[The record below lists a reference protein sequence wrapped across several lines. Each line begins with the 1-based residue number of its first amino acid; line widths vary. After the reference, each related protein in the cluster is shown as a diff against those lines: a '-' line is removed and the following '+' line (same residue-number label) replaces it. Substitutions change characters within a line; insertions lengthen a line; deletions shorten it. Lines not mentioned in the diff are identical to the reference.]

1 VDIALLEKQTLSR
14 RIVINGEYRTRRNN
28 AGFILRHGDNSFVEE
43 LQITGAADAVLG
55 EFILRIDG
63 DCESDFDSQRAR
75 LGLQLSKPVQGIT
88 RANLAYGRF
97 VVVKG
102 YSSLPPEVA
111 VRRAGLLDYVNVFGI
126 CSAPTEF
133 ALLSEAIRLDIETSE
148 SDYNLDGINALL
160 LVDKVYVAEAARR
173 CGVSEYIHTNL
184 ADIAHVFTGVRPKLA
199 VLNCGDFSNAHAS
212 MGITELEYKHI
223 LRKHY
228 ERAGYKSVN
237 GVSPFVMWKLL

>member
-1 VDIALLEKQTLSR
+1 MDTALLEKQTMSR
-14 RIVINGEYRTRRNN
+14 RIVINGDYKTRRNN
-28 AGFILRHGDNSFVEE
+28 ASFVLKHGNSSFVDE

-55 EFILRIDG
+55 ELVLRIDG
-63 DCESDFDSQRAR
+63 DSESDFDSQRAK

-88 RANLAYGRF
+88 RANIAFARF
-97 VVVKG
+97 IVVKG
-102 YSSLPPEVA
+102 YSSLPPGVA

-126 CSAPTEF
+126 CSDPTEYN
-133 ALLSEAIRLDIETSE
+133 LLSEALRLDIETSDTE
-148 SDYNLDGINALL
+148 YNLDGVSSLL

-184 ADIAHVFTGVRPKLA
+184 ADIVHVFTGVRPKLV
-199 VLNCGDFSNAHAS
+199 VLNCGDFSNAHAT

-228 ERAGYKSVN
+228 ERTGYKSVA